1 MVGHPKR
8 RHEMRVRLGWMALA
22 TAACAALA
30 VAWGAPS
37 ASVAAAMAAQQK
49 STPVPSVSAT
59 TLPAL
64 PTSAVPSTM
73 APTTSTPAPSGIVA
87 PPGTL
92 IQVTGAV
99 ASPIVLSLK
108 DLQAMPRT
116 TLTMRVLDPDGKRR
130 LHVFSG
136 PLIGDVISQA
146 KPTTSTGVDMATH
159 AYALVTGMTGAS
171 AIIAFAEF
179 HRDYNAK
186 RIILAYEED
195 GGPLPGS
202 GIAQLIV
209 PEDATPGRSIM
220 GVTTIE
226 IMTP

>member
-1 MVGHPKR
+1 
-8 RHEMRVRLGWMALA
+8 MRVRLGWIALA
-22 TAACAALA
+22 TAACAALTI
-30 VAWGAPS
+30 AWGAPS
-37 ASVAAAMAAQQK
+37 ASVAAAMASQRL

-64 PTSAVPSTM
+64 PTSALPSTM
-73 APTTSTPAPSGIVA
+73 PPAVSTPAPPSIVA

-99 ASPIVLSLK
+99 ASPLVLSLK
-108 DLQAMPRT
+108 DLQAMSRS
-116 TLTMRVLDPDGKRR
+116 TLTMRVLDLDGKRR
-130 LHVFSG
+130 VHIFTG
-136 PLIGDVISQA
+136 PLFSDVISLA
-146 KPTTSTGVDMATH
+146 KPTTSTGIDMATH

-179 HRDYNAK
+179 NRDYNAK

-209 PEDATPGRSIM
+209 PEDATQGRFIM

>member
-1 MVGHPKR
+1 
-8 RHEMRVRLGWMALA
+8 MRERLGWIALA

-37 ASVAAAMAAQQK
+37 ASVAAAMVAQRT

-64 PTSAVPSTM
+64 PTSAVPATA
-73 APTTSTPAPSGIVA
+73 APAMSTPAPSGIVA

-99 ASPIVLSLK
+99 ASPIVLGLK
-108 DLQAMPRT
+108 DLQAMTRS
-116 TLTMRVLDPDGKRR
+116 TLTMRVLDLDGKRR
-130 LHVFSG
+130 VHIFTG
-136 PLIGDVISQA
+136 PLLSDVISQA

-159 AYALVTGMTGAS
+159 AYALVSGMNGTS

-195 GGPLPGS
+195 GGAMPGS
-202 GIAQLIV
+202 GIAELIV
-209 PEDATPGRSIM
+209 PEDATQGRFIV

>member
-1 MVGHPKR
+1 M
-8 RHEMRVRLGWMALA
+8 
-22 TAACAALA
+22 
-30 VAWGAPS
+30 
-37 ASVAAAMAAQQK
+37 
-49 STPVPSVSAT
+49 
-59 TLPAL
+59 
-64 PTSAVPSTM
+64 
-73 APTTSTPAPSGIVA
+73 STPAPSGIVA

-99 ASPIVLSLK
+99 ASPIVLGLK
-108 DLQAMPRT
+108 DLQAMTRS
-116 TLTMRVLDPDGKRR
+116 TLTMRVLDLDGKRR
-130 LHVFSG
+130 VHIFTG
-136 PLIGDVISQA
+136 PLLSDVISQA

-159 AYALVTGMTGAS
+159 AYALVSGMNGTS

-195 GGPLPGS
+195 GGAMPGS
-202 GIAQLIV
+202 GIAELIV
-209 PEDATPGRSIM
+209 PEDATQGRFIV

>member
-1 MVGHPKR
+1 
-8 RHEMRVRLGWMALA
+8 MRVRLGWMAFA
-22 TAACAALA
+22 TVAFAALA
-30 VAWGAPS
+30 VGWGAPRS
-37 ASVAAAMAAQQK
+37 FAAAAQHLA
-49 STPVPSVSAT
+49 TPVPSVSAT

-73 APTTSTPAPSGIVA
+73 APTISTPTPAGIVA
-87 PPGTL
+87 PAGSL

-99 ASPIVLSLK
+99 SSPMIYSLK
-108 DLQAMPRT
+108 DLQAMSRS
-116 TLTMRVLDPDGKRR
+116 TLTMRVLDLDGKRR
-130 LHVFSG
+130 VHIFTG
-136 PLIGDVISQA
+136 PLLSDIIGA
-146 KPTTSTGVDMATH
+146 ARPTSSTGVDLATH
-159 AYALVTGMTGAS
+159 AYALVSGMTGAS

-186 RIILAYEED
+186 RILLAYDED

-202 GIAQLIV
+202 GIAELVV
-209 PEDATPGRSIM
+209 PEDATQGRFIM

>member
-1 MVGHPKR
+1 
-8 RHEMRVRLGWMALA
+8 MALQR
-22 TAACAALA
+22 
-30 VAWGAPS
+30 
-37 ASVAAAMAAQQK
+37 M

-64 PTSAVPSTM
+64 PTSAVQSTIPPAM
-73 APTTSTPAPSGIVA
+73 STPAPSGIVA
-87 PPGTL
+87 PAGTL

-99 ASPIVLSLK
+99 ATPVVLSLK
-108 DLQAMPRT
+108 DLQAMPRS
-116 TLTMRVLDPDGKRR
+116 TLTMRVLDLDGKRR
-130 LHVFSG
+130 VHIFTG
-136 PLIGDVISQA
+136 PLFSDVISLA
-146 KPTTSTGVDMATH
+146 KPTTSTGIDMATH

-202 GIAQLIV
+202 GIAQLVV
-209 PEDATPGRSIM
+209 PEDATQGRFII

>member
-1 MVGHPKR
+1 
-8 RHEMRVRLGWMALA
+8 MRERLGWMALA

-37 ASVAAAMAAQQK
+37 ASVAAAMVAQRT

-73 APTTSTPAPSGIVA
+73 APTTSTPTPSAIMA

-99 ASPIVLSLK
+99 ATPIVLGLK
-108 DLQAMPRT
+108 DLQAMTRS
-116 TLTMRVLDPDGKRR
+116 TLTMRVLDLDGKRR
-130 LHVFSG
+130 VHIFTG
-136 PLIGDVISQA
+136 PLLSDVISQA

-159 AYALVTGMTGAS
+159 AYALISGMNGAS
-171 AIIAFAEF
+171 AIVAFAEF

-195 GGPLPGS
+195 GGALPGS
-202 GIAQLIV
+202 GIAQLII
-209 PEDATPGRSIM
+209 PEDATQGRFII

>member
-1 MVGHPKR
+1 
-8 RHEMRVRLGWMALA
+8 MRVRLGWMAFATISCVALAVGWGAPPSFA
-22 TAACAALA
+22 TAAL
-30 VAWGAPS
+30 
-37 ASVAAAMAAQQK
+37 AAQRLT
-49 STPVPSVSAT
+49 TPLPSVSAT

-73 APTTSTPAPSGIVA
+73 PAATSTPAPAGIVA
-87 PPGTL
+87 PAGSL

-99 ASPIVLSLK
+99 SSPIILSLK
-108 DLQAMPRT
+108 DLQAMSRSS
-116 TLTMRVLDPDGKRR
+116 LTMRVLDLDGKRR
-130 LHVFSG
+130 VHIFTG
-136 PLIGDVISQA
+136 PLLSDVIGSA
-146 KPTTSTGVDMATH
+146 RPTSSTGLDLATH
-159 AYALVTGMTGAS
+159 AYALVSGMTGAS

-186 RIILAYEED
+186 RILLAYDED

-202 GIAQLIV
+202 GIAMLVV
-209 PEDATPGRSIM
+209 PEDATQGRFIM

>member
-1 MVGHPKR
+1 
-8 RHEMRVRLGWMALA
+8 MRERLGWMALA

-30 VAWGAPS
+30 IAWGAPS
-37 ASVAAAMAAQQK
+37 ASVAAAMALQRM

-64 PTSAVPSTM
+64 PTSAVQSTM
-73 APTTSTPAPSGIVA
+73 PPAMSTPAPSGIVA
-87 PPGTL
+87 PAGTL

-99 ASPIVLSLK
+99 ATPVVLSLK
-108 DLQAMPRT
+108 DLQAMPRS
-116 TLTMRVLDPDGKRR
+116 TLTMRVLDLDGKRR
-130 LHVFSG
+130 VHIFTG
-136 PLIGDVISQA
+136 PLFSDVISLA
-146 KPTTSTGVDMATH
+146 KPTTSTGIDMATH

-202 GIAQLIV
+202 GIAQLVV
-209 PEDATPGRSIM
+209 PEDATQGRFII

>member
-1 MVGHPKR
+1 
-8 RHEMRVRLGWMALA
+8 MRERLGWMALA
-22 TAACAALA
+22 TAACAALV

-37 ASVAAAMAAQQK
+37 ASVAAAMAAQRT

-73 APTTSTPAPSGIVA
+73 APTTSTPTPSAIVA

-92 IQVTGAV
+92 IQITGAV
-99 ASPIVLSLK
+99 ASPIVLGLK
-108 DLQAMPRT
+108 DLQAMTRS
-116 TLTMRVLDPDGKRR
+116 TLTIRVLDPDGKRR
-130 LHVFSG
+130 VHIFTG
-136 PLIGDVISQA
+136 PLFSDVISQA

-159 AYALVTGMTGAS
+159 AYALVTGMNGAS
-171 AIIAFAEF
+171 AIVAFAEF

-202 GIAQLIV
+202 GIAQLII

>member
-1 MVGHPKR
+1 
-8 RHEMRVRLGWMALA
+8 MAKQR
-22 TAACAALA
+22 
-30 VAWGAPS
+30 
-37 ASVAAAMAAQQK
+37 M

-64 PTSAVPSTM
+64 PSSAVPSTM
-73 APTTSTPAPSGIVA
+73 APAISTPTPPGIVA

-108 DLQAMPRT
+108 DLQAMSRS
-116 TLTMRVLDPDGKRR
+116 TLTMRVLDLDGKRR
-130 LHVFSG
+130 VHFFTG
-136 PLIGDVISQA
+136 PLFSDVISLA
-146 KPTTSTGVDMATH
+146 RPTTSTGVDMATH
-159 AYALVTGMTGAS
+159 AYALVTGMNGAS

-209 PEDATPGRSIM
+209 PEDATQGRFII

>member
-1 MVGHPKR
+1 MH
-8 RHEMRVRLGWMALA
+8 VRLGWLALA
-22 TAACAALA
+22 TVLCAALA
-30 VAWGAPS
+30 IGWGAPS
-37 ASVAAAMAAQQK
+37 VSAAAAMAAQRL
-49 STPVPSVSAT
+49 SSPMPSVSAT

-64 PTSAVPSTM
+64 PASTAPSTLPP
-73 APTTSTPAPSGIVA
+73 AISTPTPPSIVA
-87 PPGTL
+87 PPGTI

-99 ASPIVLSLK
+99 ASPLILSLK

-116 TLTMRVLDPDGKRR
+116 TLTMRVIDPDGKRR
-130 LHVFSG
+130 VHIFTG
-136 PLIGDVISQA
+136 PLFSDVIASA
-146 KPTTSTGVDMATH
+146 KPTTSTRVDMATH
-159 AYALVTGMTGAS
+159 AYALISGMTGAS

-179 HRDYNAK
+179 NRDYNAK
-186 RIILAYEED
+186 RIVLAYEED

-209 PEDATPGRSIM
+209 PEDATQGRFIL

>member
-1 MVGHPKR
+1 
-8 RHEMRVRLGWMALA
+8 MRVRLGWMALA
-22 TAACAALA
+22 TAACAALG

-37 ASVAAAMAAQQK
+37 ASVAAAMTAQRT

-64 PTSAVPSTM
+64 PSSAVPSTM
-73 APTTSTPAPSGIVA
+73 APTMSTPTPSGIVA

-99 ASPIVLSLK
+99 ASPIVLGLK
-108 DLQAMPRT
+108 DLQAMTRS
-116 TLTMRVLDPDGKRR
+116 TLTMRVLDLDGKRR
-130 LHVFSG
+130 VHIFTG
-136 PLIGDVISQA
+136 PLFSDVISEA
-146 KPTTSTGVDMATH
+146 RPTTSTGVDMATH
-159 AYALVTGMTGAS
+159 AYALVTGMNGAS

-209 PEDATPGRSIM
+209 PEDATQGRCII